1 MDFNLDQVLQL
12 IQKLKTKKEISKS
25 EMIKY
30 RQQLTSFDK
39 NGFNHPK
46 LKLLLT
52 EGNEW
57 LDLSEELLF
66 IEGLCQK
73 KHLKFHEKSMKNQ
86 LEIKVQITHK
96 LLKRNQSELKT
107 LEDNSIIFNS
117 KSSAFDEIVAK
128 KIKFQKK
135 KIKIKKKLLLN
146 FDVQKF

>member
-73 KHLKFHEKSMKNQ
+73 KTF
-86 LEIKVQITHK
+86 
-96 LLKRNQSELKT
+96 
-107 LEDNSIIFNS
+107 
-117 KSSAFDEIVAK
+117 
-128 KIKFQKK
+128 KIS
-135 KIKIKKKLLLN
+135 
-146 FDVQKF
+146 

>member
-1 MDFNLDQVLQL
+1 M

-25 EMIKY
+25 ELTKY
-30 RQQLTSFDK
+30 RLQLTSFNK
-39 NGFNHPK
+39 NGLNHTK

-96 LLKRNQSELKT
+96 LLKRNQSELKN
-107 LEDNSIIFNS
+107 LEDNSIIFNN
-117 KSSAFDEIVAK
+117 KNSAIFDIVAEK
-128 KIKFQKK
+128 
-135 KIKIKKKLLLN
+135 
-146 FDVQKF
+146 